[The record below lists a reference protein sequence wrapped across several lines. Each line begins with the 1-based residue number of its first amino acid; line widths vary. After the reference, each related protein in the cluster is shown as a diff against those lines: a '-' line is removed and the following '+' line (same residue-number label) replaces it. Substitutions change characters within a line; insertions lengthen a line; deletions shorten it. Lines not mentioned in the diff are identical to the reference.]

1 MAGER
6 LPGYVEVR
14 GLGAGSTGFV
24 VLATSEATGEPV
36 AVKYLS
42 EWLVADY
49 RFSVRFPAEARLLTE
64 LSNPNACR
72 LLQYVAEANAVVT
85 EYVPG
90 GSLRTL
96 LRRSR
101 GGLGIEA
108 ALTVFQA
115 SLYGLAAAH
124 AVGVIHR
131 AYKASNVLVGLSGEI
146 RLVDFGIT
154 PPRGGRLDSA
164 DAGYIA
170 PELHAGAPP
179 TAASDVYAATAGFVE
194 AVTGRPLHVAGGVI
208 APQPRHDGRPG
219 PFDGVPASL
228 HGLLLDGLAGD
239 HERRP
244 RPAALVGRCE
254 GGPSLPGRRAS
265 PRASRLAFPRGSG
278 GYASTAAPADV
289 RGTRSDAAESPDGQL
304 LRSRAQCRALSPYV
318 NDQISISADETT

>member
-131 AYKASNVLVGLSGEI
+131 AYKASNVLVDLSGEI

-244 RPAALVGRCE
+244 ADARLMAARLDLVAAASCGARWEVRGRAE
-254 GGPSLPGRRAS
+254 LARAASLAASESAGLPTRLGRL
-265 PRASRLAFPRGSG
+265 RLNRRSG
-278 GYASTAAPADV
+278 GRQRHPV
-289 RGTRSDAAESPDGQL
+289 RRGRVA
-304 LRSRAQCRALSPYV
+304 
-318 NDQISISADETT
+318 